1 MNKIEKGILLGI
13 ACYFSALIGTMFFGV
28 IIEDE
33 DTLSIIVLIFLIL
46 PLLIYF
52 FVIKKYI
59 KREEEYVKEISPKIK
74 EITLIN
80 NKYVFREITNNKHFI
95 REREYSRRSLDRVTG
110 YSIIMYNIENNVN
123 YLRTDIEN
131 ALYNIN
137 LLWDYKKDI
146 EDVLKKEFVNE
157 SNYTDKKY
165 KRVEDKILRKIIY
178 TKNDFLITLKV
189 EAYYE
194 SNKGNTYI
202 KKNGNYNFEELV
214 SYYNEWLNGGKY
226 KESIKRERE
235 IMNSEIRYN
244 VLKRDNYTCKIC
256 GATSRDGVK
265 LHVDHIIPV
274 SRGGKTVMSNLQTLC
289 DRCNRGKSNKMD
301 IDYENDMICPR
312 CGHKLEIRK
321 GKYGSFIGCGNYPR
335 CKYIRK

>member
-1 MNKIEKGILLGI
+1 MVLYVNKIEKGILLGI

-59 KREEEYVKEISPKIK
+59 KRGEEYIKEISPKIK

-137 LLWDYKKDI
+137 LLWDYKKDY
-146 EDVLKKEFVNE
+146 L
-157 SNYTDKKY
+157 Y
-165 KRVEDKILRKIIY
+165 
-178 TKNDFLITLKV
+178 
-189 EAYYE
+189 
-194 SNKGNTYI
+194 
-202 KKNGNYNFEELV
+202 
-214 SYYNEWLNGGKY
+214 
-226 KESIKRERE
+226 
-235 IMNSEIRYN
+235 
-244 VLKRDNYTCKIC
+244 
-256 GATSRDGVK
+256 
-265 LHVDHIIPV
+265 
-274 SRGGKTVMSNLQTLC
+274 
-289 DRCNRGKSNKMD
+289 
-301 IDYENDMICPR
+301 
-312 CGHKLEIRK
+312 
-321 GKYGSFIGCGNYPR
+321 
-335 CKYIRK
+335 